1 MPVEQNSLDFPPRPD
16 CSASEFG
23 FIIGGEENAAPPHF
37 PPLHFEEHD
46 ISPEKSIQGYLFE
59 KYA

>member
-37 PPLHFEEHD
+37 PPLQELHPAQAHPGD
-46 ISPEKSIQGYLFE
+46 AGCNPI
-59 KYA
+59 